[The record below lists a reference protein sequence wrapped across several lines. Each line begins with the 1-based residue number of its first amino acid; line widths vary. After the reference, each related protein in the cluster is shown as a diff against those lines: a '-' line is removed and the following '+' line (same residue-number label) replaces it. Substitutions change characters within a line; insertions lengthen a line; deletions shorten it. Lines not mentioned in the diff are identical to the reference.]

1 MTVQN
6 VQVVF
11 VQFDKEKKMIKLL
24 MKLEEEIK
32 KWRKRYIEN
41 KQERLVTV
49 KYNMAIKARKI
60 DKEIAYLEKLKD

>member
-1 MTVQN
+1 
-6 VQVVF
+6 
-11 VQFDKEKKMIKLL
+11 MIKLL

-41 KQERLVTV
+41 KQKRLVTV

-60 DKEIAYLEKLKD
+60 DKEIAYLETLKD

>member
-60 DKEIAYLEKLKD
+60 DKEIAYLETLKD